1 MLIKVHMPGGDD
13 AVRNQIIAAVA
24 FGVSRVAE
32 KDTRNG
38 ARGEFVR
45 GGGGGTRI
53 AATTKNAEDI
63 IGRGRPEKKM
73 VWRVVLART
82 TRADIN

>member
-45 GGGGGTRI
+45 GGGGCTRI
-53 AATTKNAEDI
+53 AATTKDAEAVV
-63 IGRGRPEKKM
+63 GQRRPKKKM
-73 VWRVVLART
+73 VWRVVPVGM